1 MKLEELIN
9 KEPIPLSRPIVKT
22 GAEIL
27 DASSKKLHIIMQKD
41 EENMTAD
48 DLKIKSWLGRLEV
61 VLRRDNKY
69 SLSIDEA
76 VNCGLID

>member
-1 MKLEELIN
+1 
-9 KEPIPLSRPIVKT
+9 
-22 GAEIL
+22 
-27 DASSKKLHIIMQKD
+27 MQKD